1 MKLYLICFAASVVAP
16 LILVNL
22 LGLTGAVASYLGVMT
37 LLLFL
42 LLIEYVK
49 IRRAI
54 TRERNPFLS
63 RR

>member
-1 MKLYLICFAASVVAP
+1 
-16 LILVNL
+16 
-22 LGLTGAVASYLGVMT
+22 MT